1 MRVSVLFLALGLSL
15 AAGDQEYNRHK
26 AIHALAGFAVYEVA
40 KHYGHPRTGVALAW
54 GLGIAKELH
63 DQRHGGRFRAGDV
76 AWTGAPAT
84 LTFSVRW

>member
-1 MRVSVLFLALGLSL
+1 MRRALLLLLAT
-15 AAGDQEYNRHK
+15 AAATAGDRDYNRHK
-26 AIHALAGFAVYEVA
+26 AVHALAGLAIYEVS
-40 KHYGHPRTGVALAW
+40 KHYGHPKTGLALAW